1 MIKWLLRNTRT
12 FLLALALALIVWI
25 SAVTAADPDEVREYP
40 QQIPLQVIG
49 QDPGL
54 VIVGQVP
61 AQISVTLRAPR
72 SVWNQLLAT
81 TGEVKAVLDLS
92 GLDVGDHQLRLQVQV
107 GLHPVQIVSLSPPSV
122 TIRLEKLA
130 TVSLPVSLSLRGEPA
145 VGYSAGTPQVV
156 PNTITISGPQSLVS
170 SAALARVE
178 LSIAG
183 LRQDVQNTLQVHF
196 LDSAGNTITGLT
208 SSPDAVRVDLPIT
221 QQGGYRDIAVKVN
234 VRGQQAGGYRVT
246 NISVFP
252 PVVTVYSQNP
262 AVVNDLPGYIE
273 TEPLNLNG
281 ESENIDTHLKLA
293 LASGISIVGDQTVH
307 VQVDIAPIEGSISLV
322 GIPVEVIG
330 LTPGLYASISPPLVD
345 VILTGP
351 LPFLDKLTPDA
362 VKFVVDLTG
371 MEIGIHQVIPQ
382 AQITNPDIR
391 LQSLNPGTIEV
402 VISYL
407 KPGTPGP
414 TVTLSATPTVRAAP

>member
-281 ESENIDTHLKLA
+281 EYR
-293 LASGISIVGDQTVH
+293 GW
-307 VQVDIAPIEGSISLV
+307 
-322 GIPVEVIG
+322 
-330 LTPGLYASISPPLVD
+330 
-345 VILTGP
+345 
-351 LPFLDKLTPDA
+351 
-362 VKFVVDLTG
+362 
-371 MEIGIHQVIPQ
+371 
-382 AQITNPDIR
+382 
-391 LQSLNPGTIEV
+391 
-402 VISYL
+402 
-407 KPGTPGP
+407 
-414 TVTLSATPTVRAAP
+414 